1 MTVKKRLVTALVALT
16 IPAAMVN
23 PIAAADQNVAKAQKE
38 VTEEANTKN
47 LDPALKSDA
56 EDMEQALEVIESIPD
71 DVLLKGDA
79 ATKEWL
85 ESNQKVNELNQEAS
99 VWGCAAAIAGLIG
112 GNLIAAGKLLK
123 IKRLIKSLGGAYE
136 AARIMWGASFKYEKM
151 IAAGGALGALA
162 SEFFGITQVR
172 QQCFE

>member
-23 PIAAADQNVAKAQKE
+23 PIAAADKNVAKAQKE

-99 VWGCAAAIAGLIG
+99 VWGCCGYRG
-112 GNLIAAGKLLK
+112 TDWRKLDCSWK
-123 IKRLIKSLGGAYE
+123 AVKNQAPNQESRWCI
-136 AARIMWGASFKYEKM
+136 
-151 IAAGGALGALA
+151 
-162 SEFFGITQVR
+162 
-172 QQCFE
+172 